1 MKLLITVQ
9 GIQYEVDVE
18 VIDDSPK
25 KPTIEPPSAS
35 PSVHRTLPATP
46 APPSPERPVAPPRAS
61 AGGDS
66 KNIVSPLAG
75 NVFKVEVKPGQAV
88 KANDVLLV
96 LEAMKMETPIKSPGD
111 AVVKSVL
118 VSQGDSVAAGQKII
132 EME

>member
-18 VIDDSPK
+18 VIDDSPQ
-25 KPTIEPPSAS
+25 KPTIEPPSPS
-35 PSVHRTLPATP
+35 PSVHRNLPATP
-46 APPSPERPVAPPRAS
+46 APVTPARPATQRTPL
-61 AGGDS
+61 GGDN
-66 KNIVSPLAG
+66 KNITSPLAG

-118 VSQGDSVAAGQKII
+118 VSQGDAVAAGQKII
-132 EME
+132 ELE

>member
-18 VIDDSPK
+18 VIDDSPQN
-25 KPTIEPPSAS
+25 PPIEPPSPS
-35 PSVHRTLPATP
+35 PSVHRNLPATP
-46 APPSPERPVAPPRAS
+46 APVTPERRVTPRAS
-61 AGGDS
+61 VGGDG

-88 KANDVLLV
+88 KANDVLLI

-118 VSQGDSVAAGQKII
+118 VAQGDAVAAGQKII
-132 EME
+132 ELE